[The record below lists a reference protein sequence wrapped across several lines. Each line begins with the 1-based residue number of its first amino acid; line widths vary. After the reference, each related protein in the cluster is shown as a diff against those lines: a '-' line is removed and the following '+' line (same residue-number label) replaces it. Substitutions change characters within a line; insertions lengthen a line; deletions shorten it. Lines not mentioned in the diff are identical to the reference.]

1 MSITARIDAEIER
14 LSLLKHPFYKMWS
27 NGELTLRNL
36 AGYSMEYFQLVKA
49 VPELV
54 SNVAVL
60 APPRKVAGINENLAE
75 ELTHVEPWIGFAGS
89 LGVKRDRLLKY
100 RGARATNGAVG
111 QLKSLTTS
119 SFEEGAAAMYAYEKQ
134 IPMISR
140 SKIEGLKKHYGMK
153 DGDATRYFELHE
165 EADVRHAAVWRS
177 FLARNVA
184 DEDKAFDAARGS
196 LDAQN
201 ALLDSVMANHC

>member
-1 MSITARIDAEIER
+1 MSIVIRIDAEIER

-27 NGELTLRNL
+27 NGELTLQNL

-54 SNVAVL
+54 SKVAVQ
-60 APPRKVAGINENLAE
+60 APPRNVADINDNLSE
-75 ELTHVEPWIGFAGS
+75 ELTHVEPWIRFAGS
-89 LGVKRDRLLKY
+89 LGVGRDSLLAYPGAGATNKAVDRL
-100 RGARATNGAVG
+100 R
-111 QLKSLTTS
+111 SLTAS
-119 SFEEGAAAMYAYEKQ
+119 SFEEGSAAMYAYEKQ

-140 SKIEGLKKHYGMK
+140 SKIDGLKKHYGMK

-165 EADVRHAAVWRS
+165 QADVRHAAVWRS
-177 FLARNVA
+177 FLASSVR
-184 DEDKAFDAARGS
+184 DEDKVFEAACGS
-196 LDAQN
+196 LEAQN